1 MWKESKQADDV
12 CLITPKVKAVSRKES
27 MALVE
32 SCLRGSKLDGNAGGK
47 LSM

>member
-1 MWKESKQADDV
+1 MWKESEWADDV
-12 CLITPKVKAVSRKES
+12 CLIIPKVKAVSRKES

-32 SCLRGSKLDGNAGGK
+32 SCLRCSRLDGNAGGK